1 MRTLRIGNLA
11 VTDLRWAPLRIPRP
25 MSPSTGC
32 SIVQKSATTGSGRME
47 TISTPLLRRDPV
59 RCLCP
64 SELIHQALNHH
75 RKAYGSEADHRRL
88 IPPRQARRF
97 QEVYA
102 QRARLK
108 ILGRQQAK
116 VGVENHPKSNG
127 MLYPTL
133 QKLIYIP
140 PFSKE
145 RLPAKQVITRS
156 HVRRQPS
163 KLLHQTTHRPSLQG
177 TWNLARMPSF
187 PRRWQYLRP
196 PRRPLSRIVQD
207 LAR

>member
-1 MRTLRIGNLA
+1 
-11 VTDLRWAPLRIPRP
+11 

-47 TISTPLLRRDPV
+47 TISTLFSKLLRRDLV

-64 SELIHQALNHH
+64 SELIHQALDHH
-75 RKAYGSEADHRRL
+75 KKAYGSEAGHRRP

-97 QEVYA
+97 QEVYD

-108 ILGRQQAK
+108 ILGRQQAM

-133 QKLIYIP
+133 QKLICIL

-163 KLLHQTTHRPSLQG
+163 KLLLQTSHRPSLQR